1 MHTLSRRYAPLTLI
15 LTAVLLLAGCASVSK
30 SERLVGTSAT
40 LQNVEDDYRQAQL
53 QTAATEEALD
63 AMLIAQDAD
72 LEQAFDSFTLNRNRM
87 EQIGSRLIAHAD
99 GMFFRGTYYFVE
111 SGKTMDSCALPRAG
125 KAAGQRSVD
134 LGEDFAA
141 VSEAGGEIKRAFR
154 AFQLD
159 IEQIHDYLDDNLTP
173 SGLDTME
180 QIVRKAKVD
189 SESLQES
196 LQEALAVLGRARTS
210 LQQGAQ
216 KKG

>member
-1 MHTLSRRYAPLTLI
+1 MHPLSRYVPLALI
-15 LTAVLLLAGCASVSK
+15 LVAVLLLAGCAGVSK

-53 QTAATEEALD
+53 QAAATEEAMD
-63 AMLIAQDAD
+63 AMLIAAD
-72 LEQAFDSFTLNRNRM
+72 LDLGQAFDTFTVHRNRM
-87 EQIGSRLIAHAD
+87 EQLGGRLVTHAD

-111 SGKTMDSCALPRAG
+111 SGKTMESCALPRAG

-134 LGEDFAA
+134 LGENFDA
-141 VSEAGGEIKRAFR
+141 VSEAGGGIKRAFR

-159 IEQIHDYLDDNLTP
+159 LEQIHDYLSDNLTP

-180 QIVRKAKVD
+180 QIVRKARVD
-189 SESLQES
+189 SESLQDL

-210 LQQGAQ
+210 LPQGAQ
-216 KKG
+216 KQG